1 MNGKIHTQAE
11 LERAIKNLHER
22 YQAKIKQLESLAIE
36 LAWTCIRFGET
47 REKESSLAQAKEH
60 EARAE
65 DLEIAREEMRKIQRA
80 LNMTV
85 AEVAQIPEE
94 PLLEHKEHE

>member
-11 LERAIKNLHER
+11 LERAIEELHER
-22 YQAKIKQLESLAIE
+22 YQQKIKQLEALAIE

-47 REKESSLAQAKEH
+47 REKEASLAQAKEH

-65 DLEIAREEMRKIQRA
+65 DVEIAREEMRKIQRA
-80 LNMTV
+80 LNMAV
-85 AEVAQIPEE
+85 IDACAIADK